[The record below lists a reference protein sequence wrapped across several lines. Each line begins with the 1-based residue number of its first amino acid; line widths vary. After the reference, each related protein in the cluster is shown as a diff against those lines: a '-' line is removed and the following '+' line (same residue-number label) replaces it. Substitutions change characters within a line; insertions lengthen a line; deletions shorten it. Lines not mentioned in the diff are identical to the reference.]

1 MGASLQF
8 SYFAWLKPIQLF
20 EEGSIWIFCR
30 SNLVPKQFQKNQ
42 MKKINKPNYKL
53 KSISISSPNYIP
65 ADVTFPVLALSS
77 YRNNCT

>member
-53 KSISISSPNYIP
+53 KSISISSPNSLFDP
-65 ADVTFPVLALSS
+65 TDKQESQESTFQQM
-77 YRNNCT
+77 